1 MYNEHGEVGEDDEE
15 VPANFS
21 AEGINDEEQDM
32 QVNVSRTANN
42 NFRQVTHTKT
52 TTFTVNMGAS
62 FEEMNMHVSK
72 CNIDF
77 KENIMK
83 RAETIKLKHSA
94 ELGKW
99 VEELKQEEAHE
110 LGILS
115 RQYFKV
121 ETLCK
126 KLEKKVS
133 THKF

>member
-1 MYNEHGEVGEDDEE
+1 
-15 VPANFS
+15 
-21 AEGINDEEQDM
+21 
-32 QVNVSRTANN
+32 
-42 NFRQVTHTKT
+42 
-52 TTFTVNMGAS
+52 MGAS

-94 ELGKW
+94 ELNKW

-133 THKF
+133 TFQIKSLIISILMYRTITSLQ